1 MGIEIVNIRA
11 EKKRIVFVV
20 VGCCGVGKDAGT
32 GKGRDDRGVT
42 EVDRIIAV
50 GHMMNGP
57 FFFAG
62 TFKDEKAG
70 GTVLQVGINIVLD
83 SINLIRGRVEI
94 INALAGKF

>member
-1 MGIEIVNIRA
+1 MNSLEVTSVLKDSQHNFFL
-11 EKKRIVFVV
+11 RIN
-20 VGCCGVGKDAGT
+20 
-32 GKGRDDRGVT
+32 
-42 EVDRIIAV
+42 RIIAV

-83 SINLIRGRVEI
+83 SINLIRGRIEI

>member
-11 EKKRIVFVV
+11 EKKRIGFVV
-20 VGCCGVGKDAGT
+20 VGCCGIGKDAGT

-42 EVDRIIAV
+42 EVDRIIV
-50 GHMMNGP
+50 IGHMMNGP
-57 FFFAG
+57 FFLAG

-70 GTVLQVGINIVLD
+70 GTVLQVGINIIPD

>member
-1 MGIEIVNIRA
+1 MRVRARA
-11 EKKRIVFVV
+11 EM
-20 VGCCGVGKDAGT
+20 T
-32 GKGRDDRGVT
+32 GGVT
-42 EVDRIIAV
+42 EVDRIITV

-94 INALAGKF
+94 INALVGKF

>member
-1 MGIEIVNIRA
+1 MRVRARA
-11 EKKRIVFVV
+11 EM
-20 VGCCGVGKDAGT
+20 T
-32 GKGRDDRGVT
+32 GGVT